1 MKEDMK
7 DKGLRK
13 ATQEPIGFRLPS
25 NFVYRTMQKV
35 DQRALLRERQA
46 ERRTLWATIA
56 ASLVLL
62 AGGIAYFLVFFGQA
76 LKTFFHA
83 PTLNLQE
90 QVSASVPYL
99 WLMGMFLLLLIFD
112 QWMRKKYFKRDM

>member
-13 ATQEPIGFRLPS
+13 AAQEPIGFRLPS

-35 DQRALLRERQA
+35 DQHALLRERQA

-62 AGGIAYFLVFFGQA
+62 TGGIGYLFVFCSQA
-76 LKTFFHA
+76 WKAFFCPPTFNLGEQLA
-83 PTLNLQE
+83 ATL
-90 QVSASVPYL
+90 PYL
-99 WLMGMFLLLLIFD
+99 WLTGMFLLLLIFD
-112 QWMRKKYFKRDM
+112 QWMRKRFLKRNM